1 MNAPELFF
9 VAVTIQGKIREIK
22 MRMYL
27 CVVRLNDIIF
37 RSLMSKM
44 TTPETNSQVSHSQV
58 RKQGERILE
67 IQNPFQNPFQ

>member
-27 CVVRLNDIIF
+27 CVVRLNDIIS

-44 TTPETNSQVSHSQV
+44 TTQKQIVKYPTV
-58 RKQGERILE
+58 RSENKEKGS
-67 IQNPFQNPFQ
+67 

>member
-1 MNAPELFF
+1 MLGVLFSIQFCMNAPELFF

-44 TTPETNSQVSHSQV
+44 TTQKQIVKYPTV
-58 RKQGERILE
+58 RSENKEKGS
-67 IQNPFQNPFQ
+67 